1 MFKRYILLTVLF
13 SLFFS
18 FESKGQCVNL
28 SFDNCV
34 TYNQT
39 INLGVDNN
47 VSTIWT
53 TTSPSNSTYNSTF
66 TTSQSIQFNEIGV
79 WTINTIQTTPF
90 CNNTFQIEIFNSPIL
105 ISTTPLLNQCQGQTI
120 NILNNVI
127 VSNASVL
134 PLTYDFIINGAVTSD
149 SIFTLIAGANT
160 IDITVTDASGCT
172 ANSNMNINAT
182 SNSIVPPIYTITD
195 GN

>member
-90 CNNTFQIEIFNSPIL
+90 CNNTFQIEH
-105 ISTTPLLNQCQGQTI
+105 Q
-120 NILNNVI
+120 
-127 VSNASVL
+127 
-134 PLTYDFIINGAVTSD
+134 
-149 SIFTLIAGANT
+149 
-160 IDITVTDASGCT
+160 
-172 ANSNMNINAT
+172 
-182 SNSIVPPIYTITD
+182 
-195 GN
+195 